1 MCIYNESS
9 GRRAI
14 LKLLIKSPPAAA
26 AAAQRIK
33 TNERDVWIDGKIYYT
48 HTTRVACISIF
59 EEVMDAVSRE
69 LLNAA
74 RR

>member
-1 MCIYNESS
+1 MYNESS

-26 AAAQRIK
+26 AQRIK
-33 TNERDVWIDGKIYYT
+33 TSERDVWIDGKIYYT